1 MHQLTE
7 IAIIATV
14 ALVLG
19 MIMTRLKQPAIVGYL
34 LTGMVLGRSA
44 FGFVEDRENVEILAE
59 LGVLMLLY
67 LIGMELNLKS
77 FMRIWK
83 TAIGG
88 VILQVAVAYVVVG
101 LVAIFLDWPWQ
112 LTLLL
117 AFSLSVS
124 STAVAVK
131 ILEDIGELHQH
142 TGNIAVGLLI
152 AQDLAVVPMLLIIGS
167 LSGEA
172 LDVPVLLMT
181 IGAAIA
187 FLIGLILFLS
197 RRERIHLP
205 FLKIISGH
213 ADLTPLFGI
222 VFCLGLAAV
231 SGLLGTSPAFGAFLA
246 GLIIGNSQERK
257 SVVEAT
263 QPIQSILLMVF
274 FLSIGLLIDVT
285 YIWRNLGLVV
295 VMLLVVVLGKTAIN
309 IVILRVTGVDWR
321 SAFIAGTALGQIGE
335 FSFLLMA
342 TGGGSGYVSRD
353 ISQLMITVIALSLMI
368 SPLWLMTAR
377 RAQSVAAGQASN
389 FQVFWNKL
397 YGKETQ
403 AFVQASKA
411 TVEYLKSL
419 PPNKEK
425 EENNEDSNVDATVA
439 AQASAEGSENIIQS
453 EDAATYQAL
462 LESERGS
469 LGNLDNSESKKF

>member
-1 MHQLTE
+1 MHQLTD
-7 IAIIATV
+7 IAIIATI
-14 ALVLG
+14 ALMFG
-19 MIMTRLKQPAIVGYL
+19 MIMTRLRQPAIVGYL
-34 LTGMVLGRSA
+34 LTGMVLGRSV

-59 LGVLMLLY
+59 LGVLLLLY

-88 VILQVAVAYVVVG
+88 VFLQVAVSYVVVG
-101 LVAIFLDWPWQ
+101 LIALFLDWPWE

-117 AFSLSVS
+117 AFSLSIS

-131 ILEDIGELHQH
+131 ILEDIGELHQR

-152 AQDLAVVPMLLIIGS
+152 AQDLAVVPMLLIVGS

-172 LDVPVLLMT
+172 LNVPVLLLT
-181 IGAAIA
+181 LGLAVA

-205 FLKIISGH
+205 FLKAISGH

-222 VFCLGLAAV
+222 VFCLGLAAI
-231 SGLLGTSPAFGAFLA
+231 SGLFGMSPAFGAFLA

-257 SVVEAT
+257 GIVEAT
-263 QPIQSILLMVF
+263 QPIQSILLMIF

-285 YIWRNLGLVV
+285 YIWQNIGLVLL
-295 VMLLVVVLGKTAIN
+295 MLLLVIVGKTAIN

-321 SAFIAGTALGQIGE
+321 SAFIAGTALGQVGE

-342 TGGGSGYVSRD
+342 TGSASGYVSRD

-368 SPLWLMTAR
+368 SPLWLLTAR

-389 FQVFWNKL
+389 FQVFWNKA
-397 YGKETQ
+397 YGKETLAVVRIFRATIGYLGSLTGGTSSQ
-403 AFVQASKA
+403 AQ
-411 TVEYLKSL
+411 T
-419 PPNKEK
+419 
-425 EENNEDSNVDATVA
+425 A
-439 AQASAEGSENIIQS
+439 AQTDAGEVASPSRAEGSEIIIQS
-453 EDAATYQAL
+453 EDAASYQAI
-462 LESERGS
+462 LEDERGS
-469 LGNLDNSESKKF
+469 DQKDKN

>member
-1 MHQLTE
+1 MHQLTD
-7 IAIIATV
+7 IAIIATI
-14 ALVLG
+14 ALIFG

-34 LTGMVLGRSA
+34 LAGMVLGRSA
-44 FGFVEDRENVEILAE
+44 FGFVESRENVEILAE

-88 VILQVAVAYVVVG
+88 VVLQVAVSYVVVG
-101 LVAIFLDWPWQ
+101 LIALFLDWPWE

-117 AFSLSVS
+117 AFSLSIS

-131 ILEDIGELHQH
+131 ILEDIGELHQR

-152 AQDLAVVPMLLIIGS
+152 AQDLAVVPMLLIVGS
-167 LSGEA
+167 LSGES
-172 LDVPVLLMT
+172 LNISVLVLT
-181 IGAAIA
+181 LGLAVA

-205 FLKIISGH
+205 FLKVISGH

-222 VFCLGLAAV
+222 VFCLGLAAI
-231 SGLLGTSPAFGAFLA
+231 SGLLGMSPAFGAFLA

-257 SVVEAT
+257 GIVEAT
-263 QPIQSILLMVF
+263 QPIQSILLMIF

-285 YIWRNLGLVV
+285 YIWQNIGLVL
-295 VMLLVVVLGKTAIN
+295 VMLLIVIVGKTAIN

-342 TGGGSGYVSRD
+342 TGGASGYVSRD

-368 SPLWLMTAR
+368 SPLWLLTAR

-389 FQVFWNKL
+389 FQLFWNKA
-397 YGKETQ
+397 YGKETL
-403 AFVQASKA
+403 AVVRVFRATTGYVGSLMGGASSPA
-411 TVEYLKSL
+411 PASTQGNS
-419 PPNKEK
+419 
-425 EENNEDSNVDATVA
+425 EEMEHPSR
-439 AQASAEGSENIIQS
+439 AEGSETIIQS
-453 EDAATYQAL
+453 EDAASYQAL

-469 LGNLDNSESKKF
+469 DHKDGN

>member
-7 IAIIATV
+7 IAIIATI
-14 ALVLG
+14 ALILG

-88 VILQVAVAYVVVG
+88 VFLQVAVAYVVVG
-101 LVAIFLDWPWQ
+101 LIALYLDWPWQ
-112 LTLLL
+112 LTILL
-117 AFSLSVS
+117 AFSLSIS

-131 ILEDIGELHQH
+131 ILEDIGELHQR
-142 TGNIAVGLLI
+142 TGNIAIGLLI
-152 AQDLAVVPMLLIIGS
+152 AQDLAVVPMLLIVGS
-167 LSGEA
+167 LSGET
-172 LDVPVLLMT
+172 LNLPVLLLT
-181 IGAAIA
+181 VGLAIA

-205 FLKIISGH
+205 FLQVISGH
-213 ADLTPLFGI
+213 SDLTPLFGI
-222 VFCLGLAAV
+222 VFCLGLAAI

-257 SVVEAT
+257 NVVEAT
-263 QPIQSILLMVF
+263 KPIQSILLMIF
-274 FLSIGLLIDVT
+274 FLSIGLLIDIT
-285 YIWRNLGLVV
+285 YIWQNIGLVLL
-295 VMLLVVVLGKTAIN
+295 MLLSVILGKTAIN
-309 IVILRVTGVDWR
+309 IVIIRVTGIDWR

-342 TGGGSGYVSRD
+342 IGGGSGYVSRD

-368 SPLWLMTAR
+368 SPLWLLTAR
-377 RAQSVAAGQASN
+377 RAQTVAAGQASN
-389 FQVFWNKL
+389 FRNFWNKA
-397 YGKETQ
+397 YGKETV
-403 AFVQASKA
+403 AVARVMKA
-411 TVEYLKSL
+411 TSGYLATL
-419 PPNKEK
+419 PRRKFSRRQEPL
-425 EENNEDSNVDATVA
+425 A
-439 AQASAEGSENIIQS
+439 AETDDGSAYSRAEGTETVIQS
-453 EDAATYQAL
+453 EDAASYQAL
-462 LESERGS
+462 LEDERGEGRDDKS
-469 LGNLDNSESKKF
+469 

>member
-7 IAIIATV
+7 IAFIATI

-34 LTGMVLGRSA
+34 LTGMVLGRST

-88 VILQVAVAYVVVG
+88 VFLQVAVAYVVVG
-101 LVAIFLDWPWQ
+101 LTALYLDWPWE

-117 AFSLSVS
+117 TFSLSIS

-131 ILEDIGELHQH
+131 ILEDIGEFHQR

-152 AQDLAVVPMLLIIGS
+152 AQDLAVVPMLLIVGS
-167 LSGEA
+167 LSGDA
-172 LDVPVLLMT
+172 LNVPVLILT
-181 IGAAIA
+181 LGLAIA

-205 FLKIISGH
+205 FLQVISGH

-222 VFCLGLAAV
+222 VFCLGLAAI

-257 SVVEAT
+257 SIVEAT
-263 QPIQSILLMVF
+263 QPIQSILLMIF

-285 YIWRNLGLVV
+285 YIWQNIGIVIL
-295 VMLLVVVLGKTAIN
+295 MLLIVVIGKTAIN

-342 TGGGSGYVSRD
+342 IGGGSGYVSRD

-368 SPLWLMTAR
+368 SPLWLLTAR

-389 FQVFWNKL
+389 FQIFWNKA
-397 YGKETQ
+397 YGKETLAVVRVFRATNGYLGSLLGGKSPPLQ
-403 AFVQASKA
+403 AAPD
-411 TVEYLKSL
+411 TETEEGET
-419 PPNKEK
+419 PPR
-425 EENNEDSNVDATVA
+425 
-439 AQASAEGSENIIQS
+439 AEGTETIIQS
-453 EDAATYQAL
+453 EDAASYQVL
-462 LESERGS
+462 LEEERSGE
-469 LGNLDNSESKKF
+469 GKTKE

>member
-1 MHQLTE
+1 MHQLTD
-7 IAIIATV
+7 IAIIATI
-14 ALVLG
+14 ALIFG
-19 MIMTRLKQPAIVGYL
+19 IMMTRLKQPAIVGYL
-34 LTGMVLGRSA
+34 LAGMILGRSV

-59 LGVLMLLY
+59 LGVLLLLY

-88 VILQVAVAYVVVG
+88 VFLQVAVSYVVVG
-101 LVAIFLDWPWQ
+101 LIALFLDWSWE

-117 AFSLSVS
+117 AFSLSIS

-131 ILEDIGELHQH
+131 ILEDIGELHQR

-152 AQDLAVVPMLLIIGS
+152 AQDLAVVPMLLIVGS

-172 LDVPVLLMT
+172 LNVSVLVLT
-181 IGAAIA
+181 LGLAVA

-205 FLKIISGH
+205 FLKVISGH
-213 ADLTPLFGI
+213 VDLTPLFGI
-222 VFCLGLAAV
+222 VFCLGLAAI

-257 SVVEAT
+257 SIVEAT
-263 QPIQSILLMVF
+263 QPIQSILLMIF

-285 YIWRNLGLVV
+285 YIWENIGLVLL
-295 VMLLVVVLGKTAIN
+295 MLLIVIVGKTAIN

-321 SAFIAGTALGQIGE
+321 SAFIAGTTLGQIGE

-342 TGGGSGYVSRD
+342 TGSASGYVSRD

-368 SPLWLMTAR
+368 SPLWLLTAR
-377 RAQSVAAGQASN
+377 RAQSVAAWQASN
-389 FQVFWNKL
+389 FQVFWNKA
-397 YGKETQ
+397 YGKETVAVVRVFRATAGYLGSLRGGASPQ
-403 AFVQASKA
+403 AQTTPSADTGETEHS
-411 TVEYLKSL
+411 SR
-419 PPNKEK
+419 
-425 EENNEDSNVDATVA
+425 
-439 AQASAEGSENIIQS
+439 AEGSETIIQS
-453 EDAATYQAL
+453 EDAASYQAI
-462 LESERGS
+462 LEDERG
-469 LGNLDNSESKKF
+469 GDQKNKN